1 MLILVST
8 SSFLLHQAAAFDFK
22 DTFSICLHW
31 RPLIHDLLQVENDGI
46 RGVVVSPGVIFST
59 RAIITIRALLIV
71 VIRLSLLALDPTIP
85 YLPKNEVLQHLATE
99 CFHKLNLKCLRDE
112 GELVA

>member
-1 MLILVST
+1 MLILVSIT

-22 DTFSICLHW
+22 DTFSICLHR

-85 YLPKNEVLQHLATE
+85 YLPKNEVL
-99 CFHKLNLKCLRDE
+99 
-112 GELVA
+112 